1 MLHLLKRHPLP
12 VRAHF
17 RHSLVLTYALP
28 REVLEPLLPPG
39 LELDCY
45 EDFGFVAIA
54 LVQTENLRPAFL
66 PALLG
71 QNFFLSGYR
80 IFTRYTTQQGR
91 HLRGLRILRSDT
103 DRRLMAAFGNLLT
116 HYHYRL
122 ARVTVSQ
129 SPQSLE
135 IEVRTPNAEAD
146 LQVRAD
152 LSLLSSPA
160 SEPAPLPAD
169 SPFPDLKTA
178 LHFAGPLPY
187 TFDYE
192 KQTHSLILIKGVR
205 KKWSPQPVPV
215 DVKTVTFFEQDAFRG
230 TAPMLANAFYVSDI
244 PYRWL
249 RGRRET
255 LPPPMASS

>member
-28 REVLEPLLPPG
+28 RTVLEPLLPPG
-39 LELDCY
+39 LELDFY

-54 LVQTENLRPAFL
+54 LVQTEGLRPAFL
-66 PALLG
+66 PTALG

-80 IFTRYTTQQGR
+80 IFTRYTTREGR

-103 DRRLMAAFGNLLT
+103 NRRLMAVFGNLLT

-122 ARVTVSQ
+122 ARVKVHENAQRLAISVQ
-129 SPQSLE
+129 
-135 IEVRTPNAEAD
+135 TPNAEAD
-146 LQVRAD
+146 LV
-152 LSLLSSPA
+152 LSANLSSM
-160 SEPAPLPAD
+160 PAPLPPG

-192 KQTHSLILIKGVR
+192 EQTHSLILIKGVR
-205 KKWSPQPVPV
+205 KKWNPQPVRV
-215 DVKTVTFFEQDAFRG
+215 EVETVTFFDQPAFCG
-230 TAPMLANAFYVSDI
+230 ATPIFANAFYICDI

-249 RGRRET
+249 RGRREA
-255 LPPPMASS
+255 LPHKNEAQP